1 MEEIREETKAQK
13 EIAAY
18 ISRNN
23 ISASEVARKTKV
35 DVGLLTGKAERKM
48 NASEMLSV
56 YYFPLLSDYYEF
68 SFCPFQY
75 NCISPVKNSL
85 EIYDAHL

>member
-35 DVGLLTGKAERKM
+35 DVGLLTGKAERKRGRWM
-48 NASEMLSV
+48 HLK
-56 YYFPLLSDYYEF
+56 
-68 SFCPFQY
+68 CFQFVHIWKSNRLVWY
-75 NCISPVKNSL
+75 RKHNKNK
-85 EIYDAHL
+85 II

>member
-1 MEEIREETKAQK
+1 MDILYIQFLENKKMRCKMEEIREETKAQK

-56 YYFPLLSDYYEF
+56 CAY
-68 SFCPFQY
+68 
-75 NCISPVKNSL
+75 L
-85 EIYDAHL
+85 EIEPLSLI

>member
-35 DVGLLTGKAERKM
+35 DVGLLTGRQKGR
-48 NASEMLSV
+48 
-56 YYFPLLSDYYEF
+56 
-68 SFCPFQY
+68 
-75 NCISPVKNSL
+75 
-85 EIYDAHL
+85 

>member
-1 MEEIREETKAQK
+1 MVEFLLRQVYNGYTIYTVLGKQEIREETKAQK

-56 YYFPLLSDYYEF
+56 CAY
-68 SFCPFQY
+68 
-75 NCISPVKNSL
+75 L
-85 EIYDAHL
+85 EIEPLSLI

>member
-1 MEEIREETKAQK
+1 MEEIREETKAQR

-23 ISASEVARKTKV
+23 ISASEVARETKV
-35 DVGLLTGKAERKM
+35 DVGLLTGKTERKM

-56 YYFPLLSDYYEF
+56 CAYLKIEPL
-68 SFCPFQY
+68 
-75 NCISPVKNSL
+75 SL
-85 EIYDAHL
+85 I

>member
-23 ISASEVARKTKV
+23 ISASEVARKTV

-56 YYFPLLSDYYEF
+56 CAY
-68 SFCPFQY
+68 
-75 NCISPVKNSL
+75 L
-85 EIYDAHL
+85 EIEPLSLI

>member
-48 NASEMLSV
+48 NASENA
-56 YYFPLLSDYYEF
+56 F
-68 SFCPFQY
+68 SL
-75 NCISPVKNSL
+75 CIFRNRT
-85 EIYDAHL
+85 A

>member
-1 MEEIREETKAQK
+1 MEGIREETKAQK

-56 YYFPLLSDYYEF
+56 
-68 SFCPFQY
+68 
-75 NCISPVKNSL
+75 
-85 EIYDAHL
+85 

>member
-1 MEEIREETKAQK
+1 MDILYIQFLENKKMRCKNGRNK
-13 EIAAY
+13 RRNKSSKRNSAY

-56 YYFPLLSDYYEF
+56 CAY
-68 SFCPFQY
+68 
-75 NCISPVKNSL
+75 L
-85 EIYDAHL
+85 EIEPLSLI

>member
-23 ISASEVARKTKV
+23 ISASEARKTKV

-56 YYFPLLSDYYEF
+56 CAY
-68 SFCPFQY
+68 
-75 NCISPVKNSL
+75 L
-85 EIYDAHL
+85 EIEPLSLI

>member
-1 MEEIREETKAQK
+1 MRCKNGRNKRRTKAQK

-56 YYFPLLSDYYEF
+56 CAY
-68 SFCPFQY
+68 
-75 NCISPVKNSL
+75 L
-85 EIYDAHL
+85 EIEPLSLI

>member
-23 ISASEVARKTKV
+23 ISALEVASKARV
-35 DVGLLTGKAERKM
+35 GVGLLTGKAESKLK
-48 NASEMLSV
+48 ASEMLSV
-56 YYFPLLSDYYEF
+56 CAY
-68 SFCPFQY
+68 
-75 NCISPVKNSL
+75 L
-85 EIYDAHL
+85 EIEPLSLI

>member
-23 ISASEVARKTKV
+23 ISASEVA
-35 DVGLLTGKAERKM
+35 TGKAERKM

-56 YYFPLLSDYYEF
+56 CAY
-68 SFCPFQY
+68 
-75 NCISPVKNSL
+75 L
-85 EIYDAHL
+85 EIEPLSLI

>member
-48 NASEMLSV
+48 K
-56 YYFPLLSDYYEF
+56 
-68 SFCPFQY
+68 CFQFVHIWKS
-75 NCISPVKNSL
+75 NRLV
-85 EIYDAHL
+85 